1 VSKEK
6 NVRKHKMWKEM
17 NDVLSADTLQVSQ
30 ISIAYMKT

>member
-1 VSKEK
+1 
-6 NVRKHKMWKEM
+6 MWKEM